1 MHSGRSQ
8 LLLHP
13 TGAPEATLPFAGSAD
28 AATTPSRARG
38 LAARL
43 TDPRPP
49 IAWSLALLFLL
60 KALICFA
67 AVASPISDAQ
77 PRGLVAL
84 VGTLGVAAACG
95 IWLYG
100 SRIPVIGFELLLAA
114 GTVVASY
121 LVTHASTQG
130 GMMVVALAFPWTAI
144 YAAHFFPRRRAN
156 AQALLISAGFGVG
169 LLLGNLSGV
178 AIYWVIV
185 TITIWSICIVLG
197 NLSESM
203 RRQLGTD
210 ALTGLLNRSG
220 FLAAALR
227 ERAIANRT
235 GAPLALAVIDLD
247 DFKQI
252 NDREGHAAGDQLLET
267 LARRWRER
275 IRPSDVLARHGGDE
289 FVLLLPATTAAGA
302 QAALERLRDGADPVS
317 WSVGISEWLP
327 GEALDAP
334 LARADRH
341 LYAAKLATSE
351 TADDGPAPLATHSG
365 HAYSW

>member
-1 MHSGRSQ
+1 
-8 LLLHP
+8 
-13 TGAPEATLPFAGSAD
+13 
-28 AATTPSRARG
+28 
-38 LAARL
+38 
-43 TDPRPP
+43 
-49 IAWSLALLFLL
+49 
-60 KALICFA
+60 
-67 AVASPISDAQ
+67 
-77 PRGLVAL
+77 
-84 VGTLGVAAACG
+84 
-95 IWLYG
+95 
-100 SRIPVIGFELLLAA
+100 
-114 GTVVASY
+114 VVASY

-156 AQALLISAGFGVG
+156 AQALLISAGFGLG
-169 LLLGNLSGV
+169 LLLGKLSGV

-185 TITIWSICIVLG
+185 TITISSICIVLG
-197 NLSESM
+197 NLSESL
-203 RRQLGTD
+203 RRQVGTD
-210 ALTGLLNRSG
+210 PLTGLLNRGG

-252 NDREGHAAGDQLLET
+252 NDREGHAAGDHLLAT
-267 LARRWRER
+267 LGRSWRER

-302 QAALERLRDGADPVS
+302 QAALERLRDRADPMS

-334 LARADRH
+334 LARADRR
-341 LYAAKLATSE
+341 LYDAKQATGE
-351 TADDGPAPLATHSG
+351 VAVFAMGRPGIEPGTLGLRGPCSAG
-365 HAYSW
+365 